1 MLLLL
6 YLIRLLL
13 AHPFPSDLSIPS
25 YSSGTLWEDS
35 TPEKL
40 PINHGP
46 KTTKVNLFNHNL
58 KLDYQNFIIY
68 LKTAIDH
75 TSIIDAG

>member
-6 YLIRLLL
+6 YLIRLSL

-46 KTTKVNLFNHNL
+46 RTTKVSLFNHNL
-58 KLDYQNFIIY
+58 ELDYKNLMTY
-68 LKTAIDH
+68 LRAI
-75 TSIIDAG
+75 T